1 MLGSLLLGA
10 SKVDPVRFTDFL
22 NKNAAQGWRVV
33 TMEFAPLSADL
44 FLRITVSAALVVA
57 VIVIITLVVREY
69 LSEKRLKDQGFID
82 G

>member
-1 MLGSLLLGA
+1 MKLGVISALAVTVLWSLLALGQLWF
-10 SKVDPVRFTDFL
+10 S
-22 NKNAAQGWRVV
+22 
-33 TMEFAPLSADL
+33 PLSAEL
-44 FLRITVSAALVVA
+44 FVRITVSAALIVA

>member
-1 MLGSLLLGA
+1 MKLGVISALAVTVLWSLLAL
-10 SKVDPVRFTDFL
+10 
-22 NKNAAQGWRVV
+22 AQLW
-33 TMEFAPLSADL
+33 FAPLSADL

>member
-1 MLGSLLLGA
+1 MKLGVISALAVTVLWSLLAL
-10 SKVDPVRFTDFL
+10 
-22 NKNAAQGWRVV
+22 AQLW
-33 TMEFAPLSADL
+33 FAPLSADL
-44 FLRITVSAALVVA
+44 FLRVTVSAALVVA